1 MEANARNLERIF
13 DSTVSYQIPLFQ
25 RPYVWNEEKNWIP
38 LWEDIQSL
46 LDRETSKHKTRPHF
60 LGAVVLEQLNNA
72 SGSIEARQVIDGQQR
87 FTTLQ
92 LFMIATRDVCKQ
104 VENEKY
110 FERFNDLVTN
120 KASKVD
126 HSYEAYKIWPT
137 NSDRKAFELVHKSYS
152 PSAVDNSVKEH
163 PELERESHQI
173 IKGYKFFHR
182 QLNKWFDEM
191 LVDGHSLDDCLD
203 VLWQVMRNHLQL
215 VVIDLD
221 SEDESQVIFE
231 TLNARGTQLLPADLI
246 KNYLFR
252 RGQVSGADTEFLYQ
266 NHWREFDSR
275 HWRTEVKQGRVKRPR
290 IDLFLQHYL
299 TLMMREEVKAS
310 HLFESF
316 KQYVLDIEDGVIKPE
331 PSLTDNPESIESHLK
346 ALTIYA
352 KAYRTFSE
360 PEQGSKLAL
369 FMRRLAAVDTTTV
382 YPLLLMAC
390 NKLLPDQE
398 TEFTNFLIVLESF
411 LVRRMVC
418 GLTTK
423 NYNRLFIDAIRYL
436 DKKGEFSASILE
448 QFLKDG
454 KGESTKFPDDE
465 EFTHALL
472 NRELYRHLAQY
483 KLRAVL
489 EAIDAQSQD
498 RKSEI
503 IPLPDDLTIEHVLP
517 REWHEHWHLPEEV
530 AADPETK
537 VNFVQNRNNILHT
550 LGNLTLITGS
560 LNPALSNAGWQ
571 KKRPELLKFSK
582 LNLTRYFH
590 YPTDGSEDTL
600 TDWNEKAI
608 LKRGHELVSLALE
621 IW

>member
-1 MEANARNLERIF
+1 MPAILSEFSIARFLIKFPCFSDLMSGMRKKTGYPYGRIF
-13 DSTVSYQIPLFQ
+13 KVFST
-25 RPYVWNEEKNWIP
+25 EK
-38 LWEDIQSL
+38 
-46 LDRETSKHKTRPHF
+46 RGKHKTRPHF

-275 HWRTEVKQGRVKRPR
+275 HWRTEVKQGSRK
-290 IDLFLQHYL
+290 
-299 TLMMREEVKAS
+299 TAS
-310 HLFESF
+310 
-316 KQYVLDIEDGVIKPE
+316 
-331 PSLTDNPESIESHLK
+331 
-346 ALTIYA
+346 
-352 KAYRTFSE
+352 YR
-360 PEQGSKLAL
+360 
-369 FMRRLAAVDTTTV
+369 
-382 YPLLLMAC
+382 
-390 NKLLPDQE
+390 
-398 TEFTNFLIVLESF
+398 SF
-411 LVRRMVC
+411 LTTLFDINDARR
-418 GLTTK
+418 GQG
-423 NYNRLFIDAIRYL
+423 FP
-436 DKKGEFSASILE
+436 SI
-448 QFLKDG
+448 
-454 KGESTKFPDDE
+454 
-465 EFTHALL
+465 
-472 NRELYRHLAQY
+472 
-483 KLRAVL
+483 
-489 EAIDAQSQD
+489 
-498 RKSEI
+498 
-503 IPLPDDLTIEHVLP
+503 
-517 REWHEHWHLPEEV
+517 
-530 AADPETK
+530 
-537 VNFVQNRNNILHT
+537 
-550 LGNLTLITGS
+550 
-560 LNPALSNAGWQ
+560 
-571 KKRPELLKFSK
+571 
-582 LNLTRYFH
+582 
-590 YPTDGSEDTL
+590 
-600 TDWNEKAI
+600 
-608 LKRGHELVSLALE
+608 
-621 IW
+621 